1 MCTLTRLVGLRRS
14 LVRCWQQCCA
24 ISPTPKCFLKQNL
37 MAELKPPSNL
47 VFTSTFDVLDMG
59 SRHLVSRAS
68 GPEWPSFLT
77 TIPAPSPLLVR
88 VHPNIRRDL
97 ALFREL
103 DHVCH
108 TGDDIAPLKFQFLTI
123 SIGFAAARD
132 RHRATNWRC
141 RRIEPHYHLVRQFR
155 QTNIVSRMFL
165 ILSRNRKMR
174 VIVAE

>member
-108 TGDDIAPLKFQFLTI
+108 TGDEHRLVEI
-123 SIGFAAARD
+123 SVFED
-132 RHRATNWRC
+132 QHRLC
-141 RRIEPHYHLVRQFR
+141 RRARSPPSDKLAMPK
-155 QTNIVSRMFL
+155 N
-165 ILSRNRKMR
+165 
-174 VIVAE
+174 